1 MTNNLSHTFSK
12 TYSHREWQTVAI
24 LGLIALSIVGYI
36 FLVNLVVF
44 HSVSKDRLTH
54 QINDLTNEVTALG
67 TTQLALGRRITLG
80 LAYEHGFKDSN
91 EILVSWRGYA
101 QE

>member
-12 TYSHREWQTVAI
+12 TYSNREWQTVAI

-44 HSVSKDRLTH
+44 HSVGKDRLARELS
-54 QINDLTNEVTALG
+54 DLTNEVTALE
-67 TTQLALGRRITLG
+67 TTHLALSSRVTLG
-80 LAYEHGFKDSN
+80 LAYEQGFKDSG